1 MADKQIRTVTLD
13 EREQGRRRGSLWA
26 YGYATLAA
34 IFALA
39 PLALATGEGAAMLQP
54 LAVAMDGGI
63 CHHHLG
69 VEQRTRRQLPVKE
82 AAMAVRPVHHGRNGK
97 DFLFVFQ

>member
-34 IFALA
+34 IFGV
-39 PLALATGEGAAMLQP
+39 TEESVRRWVSRGELDPA
-54 LAVAMDGGI
+54 D
-63 CHHHLG
+63 LG
-69 VEQRTRRQLPVKE
+69 DVIRFARDRRSE
-82 AAMAVRPVHHGRNGK
+82 GSHE
-97 DFLFVFQ
+97 